1 MLSILLQATSGQGGG
16 IMQIVFLVSIIVV
29 FYLFMIRP
37 QVKKQKAEKT
47 FRETLTK
54 GAKVVTIGGIHG
66 RIVEVNDK
74 TFMVE
79 IDTNVK
85 VRVEKICCICRC
97 DKSFG
102 TTSSCKIKRSTGQVC
117 AFGSKFF
124 LYT

>member
-74 TFMVE
+74 TFRVE

-85 VRVEKICCICRC
+85 VRVEKSAVSADATRALEQPVPA
-97 DKSFG
+97 K
-102 TTSSCKIKRSTGQVC
+102 
-117 AFGSKFF
+117 
-124 LYT
+124 